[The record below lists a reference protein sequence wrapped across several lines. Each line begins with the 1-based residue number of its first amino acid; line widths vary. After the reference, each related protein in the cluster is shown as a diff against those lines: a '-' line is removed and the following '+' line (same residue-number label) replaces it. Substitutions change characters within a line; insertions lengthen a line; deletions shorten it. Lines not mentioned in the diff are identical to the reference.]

1 VATLPS
7 PVAQDRTSYA
17 QFRMKQSG
25 RLPTD
30 NRTVAPGISDLPKPR
45 IGVRI
50 ALCATAP
57 GVVELHALPDHRVKV
72 HAGAPVRVSCRH
84 QRSLYQRGDVD
95 ILPAGLSDTWQEDD
109 AGTSLLLEFSPLL
122 LQRVA
127 EDAGLDA
134 SRTGLEP
141 RCQVKDPHIEHI
153 AWALDAERKAGHPN
167 GLLYAESIGI
177 ALAVHLLGRF
187 GITTPRTGG
196 LSKLQLRQLAAYIEE
211 HLDQDLSIGRLARV
225 AGISASHLKT
235 LFRRSTGL
243 PVHRYVIQ
251 RRVERARDLLGRGEL
266 PASQVALEAGF
277 AHQSHMARWMRRL
290 LGVAPRYIIASS

>member
-1 VATLPS
+1 MVALPQS
-7 PVAQDRTSYA
+7 VAQDRTSYA

-25 RLPTD
+25 RPPTD
-30 NRTVAPGISDLPKPR
+30 NRAVAPSISDLPKPR
-45 IGVRI
+45 IGVRV

-57 GVVELHALPDHRVKV
+57 GVVELHALADHRVKV

-109 AGTSLLLEFSPLL
+109 AGSSLLLEFSPLL

-127 EDAGLDA
+127 EEVGPGA

-187 GITTPRTGG
+187 AATTPPTGG
-196 LSKLQLRQLAAYIEE
+196 LSKLQLRRLVAYIEE
-211 HLDQDLSIGRLARV
+211 HIDQDLSIERLARV
-225 AGISASHLKT
+225 AGLSASHLKT

-243 PVHRYVIQ
+243 PVHRYVVQ
-251 RRVERARDLLGRGEL
+251 RRVERAKDLLARGEL
-266 PASQVALEAGF
+266 PASQVALEVGF
-277 AHQSHMARWMRRL
+277 AHQSHMASWMRRL
-290 LGVAPRYIIASS
+290 LGVTPRCVAR